1 MVTRLIP
8 RDLWIAEGLFPAW
21 YCKRIRAR
29 STSRTGAAREACN
42 VSSRFSSSEVKA
54 KAGSL
59 DFPAMLPTVAC
70 QAVAV
75 NVLMKRCTSMDSA
88 WRSLEELPDLVAF
101 PCTWRL
107 RLGQDYEAFKILCL
121 QDSAIRPISYPC
133 PLETSC
139 AYRIGLRH
147 NVVTL
152 SAGSA
157 FGNLVSL

>member
-70 QAVAV
+70 QAVSV
-75 NVLMKRCTSMDSA
+75 NVLMKRCTRAPLQKSDDVKNPKP
-88 WRSLEELPDLVAF
+88 EQ
-101 PCTWRL
+101 RL
-107 RLGQDYEAFKILCL
+107 RNRA
-121 QDSAIRPISYPC
+121 
-133 PLETSC
+133 
-139 AYRIGLRH
+139 
-147 NVVTL
+147 V
-152 SAGSA
+152 
-157 FGNLVSL
+157 